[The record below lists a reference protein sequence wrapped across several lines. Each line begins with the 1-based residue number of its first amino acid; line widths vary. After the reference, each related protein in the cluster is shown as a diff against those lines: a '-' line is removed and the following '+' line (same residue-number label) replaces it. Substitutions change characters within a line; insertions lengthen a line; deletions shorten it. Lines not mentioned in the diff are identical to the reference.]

1 MIIEDYT
8 LNKKFSELKEGTC
21 FVMYS
26 EYYMKLYIKYY
37 EEYSEYYMKLFAKYY
52 DEYSSKTA
60 LTYRS
65 YAVNLKTG
73 VAEVV
78 KDDEKVRIVDGTII
92 IK

>member
-8 LNKKFSELKEGTC
+8 INKKFSELKEGAC

-26 EYYMKLYIKYY
+26 D
-37 EEYSEYYMKLFAKYY
+37 YYMKLFIRYY
-52 DEYSSKTA
+52 NEYTSKTEA
-60 LTYRS
+60 TYKN

-78 KDDEKVRIVDGTII
+78 KGDEKVRVVDAKMII
-92 IK
+92 D

>member
-26 EYYMKLYIKYY
+26 Q
-37 EEYSEYYMKLFAKYY
+37 YYMKLFIKYN
-52 DEYSSKTA
+52 ETA
-60 LTYRS
+60 TYRNF
-65 YAVNLKTG
+65 AVNLKTG

-78 KDDEKVRIVDGTII
+78 KDDEKVRVVDGKMII
-92 IK
+92 E

>member
-8 LNKKFSELKEGTC
+8 LDKKFSELETGTC

-37 EEYSEYYMKLFAKYY
+37 DDYAN
-52 DEYSSKTA
+52 KTA
-60 LTYRS
+60 SYKN

-73 VAEVV
+73 FAQVV
-78 KDDEKVRIVDGTII
+78 NSDEKVRVVDSKII
-92 IK
+92 IE